1 MKRIKLAPVASVFA
15 LLLAACGGPEGTYK
29 LDKDAIKKAME
40 AEAKSEDEKKML
52 GFATAMIEAMDV
64 TLELKSDGTADMK
77 TSMKMGEK
85 AEETSEAGKWTKD
98 GDTITISG
106 GKDGKDV
113 KCKHTGGGLECDA
126 GEKKGPKLIF
136 KKS

>member
-1 MKRIKLAPVASVFA
+1 MKLIKLAPVASIFA

-29 LDKDAIKKAME
+29 LDKEAIKKAME
-40 AEAKSEDEKKML
+40 AEAKSDDEKKAL
-52 GFATAMIEAMDV
+52 EFASKMIEAMDV

-77 TSMKMGEK
+77 TSMKLGEK
-85 AEETSEAGKWTKD
+85 AEEKSEPGKWTKD
-98 GDTITISG
+98 GDTITITG